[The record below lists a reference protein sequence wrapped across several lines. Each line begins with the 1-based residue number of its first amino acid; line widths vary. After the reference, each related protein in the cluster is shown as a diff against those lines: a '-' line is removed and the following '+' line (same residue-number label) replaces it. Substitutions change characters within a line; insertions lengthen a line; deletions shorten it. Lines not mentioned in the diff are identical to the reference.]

1 MKRIGICILI
11 AACLPILVLSAKAA
25 PDDEL
30 RSFAE
35 TDSIW
40 EAIPEEVDRDELTSF
55 FREDSPQGS
64 LAIVG
69 KKLISMLTLSAK
81 DSLALF
87 SSLLIL
93 LMLSALFNAVAK
105 HFTTGMDDAFDLLF
119 LLAAALI
126 ICSFL
131 ENTLSSVTLQMQSV
145 NAFMMACIPVSATLL
160 TLSGAARAG
169 AVQTAS
175 LTFGISFVS
184 FLLTH
189 VIYPTVRMLFAL
201 AFLEGSSFQGL
212 KGLIGFFQK
221 TVKRLCVLLF
231 TVISAT
237 LALKNTLASAADS
250 VAMRSVRFA
259 AGNFIPVV
267 GSLVGENSKVL
278 SASFQLVKTECGVVA
293 LFVVLSLLLQ
303 PILTVSLQKIVLNLA
318 SSVGEMLG
326 EERCRRYFTAVSRV
340 LDLMLALMI
349 SHGCYLIFTVT
360 LFLKAKG
367 GV

>member
-1 MKRIGICILI
+1 MKRIGIL
-11 AACLPILVLSAKAA
+11 LVLAMLLPCFFFSANAA
-25 PDDEL
+25 ADDSL
-30 RSFAE
+30 RRFAE
-35 TDSIW
+35 TDTLW
-40 EAIPEEVDRDELTSF
+40 EALPNEVDREELTSF
-55 FREDSPQGS
+55 LEEDSPSSTFSGI
-64 LAIVG
+64 A
-69 KKLISMLTLSAK
+69 KKLISAFTLGLK
-81 DSLALF
+81 ESLALF

-93 LMLSALFNAVAK
+93 LMLSALFDALAK
-105 HFTTGMDDAFDLLF
+105 HFSGGLEEAFDLLF

-126 ICSFL
+126 TYGFM
-131 ENTLSSVTLQMQSV
+131 EKTLSLVTLQMQSV

-175 LTFGISFVS
+175 LSFGISFVS

-189 VIYPTVRMLFAL
+189 LIYPAARVLFAF
-201 AFLEGSSFQGL
+201 AFLEGSRVQGMS
-212 KGLIGFFQK
+212 GLIGFFQK
-221 TVKRLCVLLF
+221 NAKRLCVLFF

-237 LALKNTLASAADS
+237 LSIKSALASATDS

-278 SASFQLVKTECGVVA
+278 SASFQLVKTECGAVM
-293 LFVVLSLLLQ
+293 LFVILTLLLQ
-303 PILTVSLQKIVLNLA
+303 PILTVVVQKTFLSLA
-318 SSVGEMLG
+318 SAIGEMLG
-326 EERCRRYFTAVSRV
+326 EERCRRYFNAVSRV
-340 LDLMLALMI
+340 LDLFLALMI

-360 LFLKAKG
+360 LFLKTKG